1 MEVAWSCVP
10 PGEGS
15 SSYYRNTFKIRRQ
28 EKERETP
35 GAMKTSSR
43 SEKEPIKAY
52 VRIINFGQ
60 STTFLFCFTWLILKP
75 ATTKF
80 VSPIKHHCRDFSFAA
95 IIYNIPRSVWRA
107 TVCSEIG
114 KWTEIEND
122 DWLFPSC
129 FIIKRKCIDTYQLNL
144 GLWELCMIFEGGA

>member
-1 MEVAWSCVP
+1 MEVAWSFVP

-15 SSYYRNTFKIRRQ
+15 SSHYRNTFKIRRQ

-80 VSPIKHHCRDFSFAA
+80 GSPIKHHCRDFSFAA
-95 IIYNIPRSVWRA
+95 IIYNIQRSVWRA

-114 KWTEIEND
+114 KWTEIEYD

-129 FIIKRKCIDTYQLNL
+129 FIVKRKCIDTYQLNW